1 MNIVLL
7 FSFPIVVFIFIL
19 QVFTVTS
26 ADVALVDDNDS
37 KMIPIDS
44 DVSYQNITSIIINID
59 PYLLCDGAFFY
70 DRIYPNTT
78 FTIFPSNEGNG
89 VTIETSPPNLVTV
102 RTCIASKLSH
112 CPDIYKDDDE
122 NNILEFDWNTD
133 VSSTATSGGGV
144 RIGVPP
150 DQLQAVSIYGGH
162 NVQVLD
168 GFTHIIGLVVEG
180 DGAILRASM
189 TSLSNST
196 KELVLRNRA
205 GKMHVETNIPV
216 TDGRFF
222 GGSQSW
228 VETPFFHGFRVA
240 GTLNG
245 KATGYNGS
253 QLNIKGDVNV
263 SCYACSYYFVDDGA
277 QLTVTG
283 TITGTILI
291 GDNSTVNAPSC
302 DNVEFYYHNS
312 LCNAWGNACTCN
324 STCNAGPQSVD
335 VDVGDLP
342 QNNQILY
349 GMYTCGGSFY
359 ASFAQGYC
367 TAILTITTATVLLI
381 PYVL

>member
-133 VSSTATSGGGV
+133 VSSNATTGVSV

-150 DQLQAVSIYGGH
+150 DQLKSVRLSAYH
-162 NVQVLD
+162 DVQILD
-168 GFTHIIGLVVEG
+168 GFTNISELKVLNVSSYGG
-180 DGAILRASM
+180 ILRASM

-196 KELVLRNRA
+196 SPNSLRLHNSG
-205 GKMHVETNIPV
+205 GKMYVQTNVPV
-216 TDGRFF
+216 KRSTVDNGGR
-222 GGSQSW
+222 SW
-228 VETPFFHGFRVA
+228 IETPS
-240 GTLNG
+240 
-245 KATGYNGS
+245 YNDIYVEDSGS
-253 QLNIKGDVNV
+253 ELYIKGDVDV
-263 SCYACSYYFVDDGA
+263 SS
-277 QLTVTG
+277 
-283 TITGTILI
+283 
-291 GDNSTVNAPSC
+291 
-302 DNVEFYYHNS
+302 
-312 LCNAWGNACTCN
+312 
-324 STCNAGPQSVD
+324 
-335 VDVGDLP
+335 
-342 QNNQILY
+342 NNRERRI
-349 GMYTCGGSFY
+349 
-359 ASFAQGYC
+359 
-367 TAILTITTATVLLI
+367 
-381 PYVL
+381 

>member
-1 MNIVLL
+1 MNIVLS

-26 ADVALVDDNDS
+26 ADIVLVDDNDS

-144 RIGVPP
+144 RIGVPSN
-150 DQLQAVSIYGGH
+150 QLKVVWVHDGY
-162 NVQVLD
+162 NVQIVD
-168 GFTHIIGLVVEG
+168 GFTNITEVTVEE
-180 DGAILRASM
+180 DSILHASM
-189 TSLSNST
+189 TSLIST
-196 KELVLRNRA
+196 KLELTSYGGQLYV
-205 GKMHVETNIPV
+205 KTNVPV
-216 TDGRFF
+216 TWGNVYN
-222 GGSQSW
+222 GGQSW
-228 VETPFFHGFRVA
+228 VETPS
-240 GTLNG
+240 
-245 KATGYNGS
+245 YNGDIFVRDDS
-253 QLNIKGDVNV
+253 KLSIKGDVDVRNSILGAEV
-263 SCYACSYYFVDDGA
+263 SDDS

-283 TITGTILI
+283 TITGTII
-291 GDNSTVNAPSC
+291 CDDDSIVNAPSC
-302 DNVEFYYHNS
+302 DNIDS
-312 LCNAWGNACTCN
+312 SDD
-324 STCNAGPQSVD
+324 STCNAGPQNVD
-335 VDVGDLP
+335 VDVDVNDLSQNSQVLNGTCRCVDDGDAMFYSSSFTS
-342 QNNQILY
+342 LY
-349 GMYTCGGSFY
+349 ICSSGGSTI
-359 ASFAQGYC
+359 SFAI
-367 TAILTITTATVLLI
+367 AIAFTTATAVVVTTAMLI
-381 PYVL
+381 

>member
-168 GFTHIIGLVVEG
+168 GFTHITGLHVRG

-253 QLNIKGDVNV
+253 QLNIKGNV
-263 SCYACSYYFVDDGA
+263 SNNEYYFVDDNA

-283 TITGTILI
+283 TITGTIKM

-302 DNVEFYYHNS
+302 DNVALN
-312 LCNAWGNACTCN
+312 CNDC
-324 STCNAGPQSVD
+324 TCNAGPQSVD
-335 VDVGDLP
+335 VDVGDVS

-359 ASFAQGYC
+359 ASFAQGYS
-367 TAILTITTATVLLI
+367 LQFLLLLLLQ
-381 PYVL
+381 YY

>member
-150 DQLQAVSIYGGH
+150 DQLQVVSIYGGN

-168 GFTHIIGLVVEG
+168 GFTHITGLDVGG
-180 DGAILRASM
+180 DDAILRASM

-196 KELVLRNRA
+196 KELVLENRA

-216 TDGRFF
+216 TAGWFS
-222 GGSQSW
+222 GGGQSW
-228 VETPFFHGFRVA
+228 VETPSFNGFRVG
-240 GTLNG
+240 GTYLNG

-253 QLNIKGDVNV
+253 QLNIKGDVDV
-263 SCYACSYYFVDDGA
+263 SYATYCFVDDGA

-283 TITGTILI
+283 TITGKIGW
-291 GDNSTVNAPSC
+291 GDNSTVNATSC
-302 DNVEFYYHNS
+302 DNLEIWTKS
-312 LCNAWGNACTCN
+312 QCNAC
-324 STCNAGPQSVD
+324 TCNAGPQSVD

-349 GMYTCGGSFY
+349 GMYTCGGEDYSSFY

-367 TAILTITTATVLLI
+367 TALLITTATVLLI
-381 PYVL
+381 SYVL

>member
-150 DQLQAVSIYGGH
+150 DQLQAVSIYGRH

-168 GFTHIIGLVVEG
+168 GFTHITGLVVEG
-180 DGAILRASM
+180 
-189 TSLSNST
+189 
-196 KELVLRNRA
+196 
-205 GKMHVETNIPV
+205 
-216 TDGRFF
+216 
-222 GGSQSW
+222 
-228 VETPFFHGFRVA
+228 
-240 GTLNG
+240 
-245 KATGYNGS
+245 
-253 QLNIKGDVNV
+253 
-263 SCYACSYYFVDDGA
+263 
-277 QLTVTG
+277 
-283 TITGTILI
+283 
-291 GDNSTVNAPSC
+291 
-302 DNVEFYYHNS
+302 
-312 LCNAWGNACTCN
+312 
-324 STCNAGPQSVD
+324 
-335 VDVGDLP
+335 
-342 QNNQILY
+342 
-349 GMYTCGGSFY
+349 
-359 ASFAQGYC
+359 
-367 TAILTITTATVLLI
+367 
-381 PYVL
+381 